1 MKLLKSVRNSYR
13 EGQQQGR
20 VDRQIRELIAL
31 LRDIIGSSDRATEL
45 ARYDLELQE
54 MQKGGGSRSIR
65 QGVLRTAVRDLAL
78 TSLEVLRSLH
88 RVERRPVRRL
98 VSQFE
103 RLEKSLQSY

>member
-1 MKLLKSVRNSYR
+1 MDFLKSVGDSYK

-20 VDRQIRELIAL
+20 VERQIRELIAL
-31 LRDIIGSSDRATEL
+31 LRDIIQSSDRADKL
-45 ARYDLELQE
+45 GSYDLELQK
-54 MQKGGGSRSIR
+54 MQTGGGTRPIKS
-65 QGVLRTAVRDLAL
+65 AVRDLAL